1 MPEIKIS
8 KLKLQLIGICVLSLY
23 SFSAVVMPAITL
35 QSSEKI
41 EITSPETGDALI
53 GSITISG
60 TSDIPGFD
68 HSELSFSYA
77 KAWRETWFI
86 ISTSDQPIQSAQL
99 AVWNTSTIS
108 DDDYL
113 LRLRVFL
120 ADGTCKELIIKN
132 LYVRNYTPTDKP
144 IPSKTPTL
152 KDATSNPVIV
162 ATKTLVV
169 VPTMLPANP
178 IELDPQQVYISLLSG
193 IAILYAL
200 IILTGIFSRLRRR

>member
-86 ISTSDQPIQSAQL
+86 ISTSDRPIQSAQL